1 MTWAQWRAEWGGAN
15 GATAPGIQG
24 RRYPKSEIT
33 KIKMLQ
39 LNYFSYCR
47 ATNTCC
53 MDLIFKTCF
62 FVNACFYI
70 LKCQ

>member
-1 MTWAQWRAEWGGAN
+1 
-15 GATAPGIQG
+15 
-24 RRYPKSEIT
+24 
-33 KIKMLQ
+33 
-39 LNYFSYCR
+39 
-47 ATNTCC
+47 